1 MTINNYLVNIVKKSK
16 RVGRGDKTAGRGGKG
31 QTARSGGVSGTKKW
45 KGFEGGQTPVFRRFP
60 KRGGGFRE
68 KKISYQIINLDNLE
82 KDERIV
88 GGQVVDFAQ
97 EKLPTKILGGGELT
111 KNLTIK
117 AAAFSQQAQE
127 KITKAGGKFQLVK

>member
-1 MTINNYLVNIVKKSK
+1 MTINKYLVNIVKKSK

-68 KKISYQIINLDNLE
+68 KKISYRVINLDNLE
-82 KDERIV
+82 KDEKVIN
-88 GGQVVDFAQ
+88 GQLVDFTK
-97 EKLPTKILGGGELT
+97 EKTPTKILGNGQLT

-117 AAAFSQQAQE
+117 AFAFSQQAQE

>member
-82 KDERIV
+82 KDEKIV
-88 GGQVVDFAQ
+88 GGQVIDFAQ
-97 EKLPTKILGGGELT
+97 EKLPIKILGSGELT

-117 AAAFSQQAQE
+117 ASAFSQQAQK
-127 KITKAGGKFQLVK
+127 KITKVGGKFEIVK

>member
-1 MTINNYLVNIVKKSK
+1 MK
-16 RVGRGDKTAGRGGKG
+16 RI
-31 QTARSGGVSGTKKW
+31 
-45 KGFEGGQTPVFRRFP
+45 RRRPNACFSSFS